1 MKITTA
7 AIKLGKLIV
16 SLPRPFRHPDIAI
29 EISHQFCELAG
40 YTPENQGFLTDSG
53 EFVDRKKAFEIA
65 KEAGQLIGH
74 QETNELYTED
84 LW

>member
-1 MKITTA
+1 MTITTA
-7 AIKLGKLIV
+7 AIKLGKLII
-16 SLPRPFRHPDIAI
+16 SLPRPFRHPDIAM
-29 EISHQFCELAG
+29 EVSHQFCELVG
-40 YTPENQGFLTDSG
+40 YTPENQGFLTSEG
-53 EFVDRKKAFEIA
+53 EFVTRKQAFEIA